1 MTIGD
6 SFRNAQVRVGDPL
19 GMTSKLAYLVA
30 DNTNIDCTG
39 ICYLE
44 LTSNNTTASNRTFTL
59 TSSSLKG
66 HELFIVFTSGSSN
79 KAELADSGTCRLAE
93 STMTFTQYK
102 SIKLVSDGTYWY
114 EQVRGANTTLTNQQT
129 VALVGDN
136 QAVDPTGYSST
147 LLTSDST
154 QTGRTFTLTASALA
168 GITHRLV
175 FISATNRCELA
186 IAATMKIN
194 DHWVP
199 AQYDSLNLISDGT
212 RWIELSRSLGNS
224 AGQVSTAALIG
235 DNQAVATE
243 GQSKIF
249 ITSDSTQAA
258 RTMTITASPV
268 IGQVVT
274 LVFTSASNR
283 AELAISST
291 MKLRDPWYPAQYDS
305 LTLISDGT
313 RWIEL
318 SRTYGN
324 SAGQVASVSLIGD
337 NQSVVTEGLSLIILT
352 SDDATAAN
360 RTFVPVAS
368 PRVGHELT
376 LLWNSANEGQLADT
390 ATVTLVTGAWEPTNL
405 YQSIRLISDGTR
417 WIEVCRA
424 DPT

>member
-1 MTIGD
+1 MALGD

-19 GMTSKLAYLVA
+19 GMTSKLAYLTA

-39 ICYLE
+39 IQYLE
-44 LTSNNTTASNRTFTL
+44 ITSNNTTAANRTFTL

-66 HELFIVFTSGSSN
+66 HQLFIVFTSGSSN
-79 KAELADSGTCRLAE
+79 KAELLDSGTCRLAE

-102 SIKLVSDGTYWY
+102 SIMLVSDGTYWY

-129 VALVGDN
+129 VALTADN

-154 QTGRTFTLTASALA
+154 QTARTFTVTAGAAA
-168 GITHRLV
+168 GTTHRFV
-175 FISATNRCELA
+175 FTSATNRAELA

-194 DHWVP
+194 DPWFP
-199 AQYDSLNLISDGT
+199 AQYDAINLISDGT
-212 RWIELSRSLGNS
+212 RWIELSRS
-224 AGQVSTAALIG
+224 
-235 DNQAVATE
+235 
-243 GQSKIF
+243 
-249 ITSDSTQAA
+249 
-258 RTMTITASPV
+258 
-268 IGQVVT
+268 
-274 LVFTSASNR
+274 
-283 AELAISST
+283 
-291 MKLRDPWYPAQYDS
+291 
-305 LTLISDGT
+305 
-313 RWIEL
+313 
-318 SRTYGN
+318 YGN
-324 SAGQVASVSLIGD
+324 SAGGVASVALSAD
-337 NQSVVTEGLSLIILT
+337 NQSVVTEGLKMIILT

-368 PRVGHELT
+368 SRVGHELT

-390 ATVTLVTGAWEPTNL
+390 ATVVLVAAWEPTNL